1 MSIRVLFFATVAEVT
16 GMREA
21 ELDASDY
28 PNVESILLRFAHD
41 FPRLEAHRGSL
52 LCAINSEFARPDSPV
67 HDGDEV
73 AFFPPVSG
81 G

>member
-1 MSIRVLFFATVAEVT
+1 MSIRVLFFASLADIT

-21 ELDASDY
+21 SFDAIAGT
-28 PNVESILLRFAHD
+28 NVESVFNRFASE
-41 FPRLEAHRGSL
+41 FPSLEAHRSSIL
-52 LCAINSEFARPDSPV
+52 YAVNSEFARPDTPIN
-67 HDGDEV
+67 DGDEV

>member
-1 MSIRVLFFATVAEVT
+1 MSIRVLFFATIADVTHLHEAEV
-16 GMREA
+16 
-21 ELDASDY
+21 DASTCT
-28 PNVESILLRFAHD
+28 NVASIYDRFARD
-41 FPRLEAHRGSL
+41 FPRLEAHRPSV
-52 LCAINSEFARPDSPV
+52 LCAVNSEFARPDSPV

>member
-1 MSIRVLFFATVAEVT
+1 MAIKVLFFASLVDIT

-21 ELDASDY
+21 QLDPSAFSDLG
-28 PNVESILLRFAHD
+28 SIFSKFAAD
-41 FPRLEAHRGSL
+41 FPRLEAHRKSVL
-52 LCAINSEFARPDSPV
+52 FALNSEFALPDSPV

>member
-1 MSIRVLFFATVAEVT
+1 MSIKVLFFASLADLT
-16 GMREA
+16 GMRET
-21 ELDASDY
+21 EVDARAHTS
-28 PNVESILLRFAHD
+28 VASIYTKFARD
-41 FPRLEAHRGSL
+41 FPRLEEHRASL
-52 LCAINSEFARPDSPV
+52 LYAVNSEFVQPDSPV

>member
-1 MSIRVLFFATVAEVT
+1 MSIRVLFFATLAETT
-16 GMREA
+16 GLRQVVV
-21 ELDASDY
+21 DASGFSD
-28 PNVESILLRFAHD
+28 VGSIYNRFAHE
-41 FPRLEAHRGSL
+41 FPDLSSHRRSL
-52 LCAINSEFARPDSPV
+52 LCSVNSEFARFDTHV